1 MIQETIATGRD
12 VNAAIDNGCR
22 ELGISR
28 EEDSF
33 DFEIIAREKKGF
45 LGLKTYPAKVRVFRE
60 LPDPV
65 LPKEEPPK
73 AAPAPAPA
81 PRREQPAAQA
91 PAAAKAQAPRQE
103 KPAREQAVP
112 ASAPAG
118 EPQEKAQPAASQPP
132 RREPHPPR
140 ERKPREQRPA
150 RPQEQRPPHEERA
163 AAAPSP
169 APAPA
174 KRAQVEVEPTDNVRA
189 RVERSAAYVERILG
203 LMGIGEVKV
212 TPRYYED
219 NVCLQLTGSGLGVI
233 IGRRGETL
241 DSIQYL
247 SSLVAN
253 RGEGDYIRINIDS
266 GNYREKRERTLE
278 ALARKLANTAVRTG
292 KSTTLE
298 PMNPYER
305 RVIHGAVS
313 QIKGATSSSIG
324 VDPNRRVV
332 ISAIDG
338 PKRSGDSRGRR
349 DGGRER
355 DRDRD
360 RSGERRREGGRGGRR
375 DDRRSGP
382 RPPRPAEAG
391 EVKAPRPKLDDGPAP
406 ERVYAPKAVEP
417 AAPPPKTVEFTQEER
432 EATQKT
438 SLYGKIEL

>member
-22 ELGISR
+22 ELGINR
-28 EEDSF
+28 EEDLF

-60 LPDPV
+60 VPDPKPIPV
-65 LPKEEPPK
+65 EKPKAPASAPVPKAPAPEKKPREERP
-73 AAPAPAPA
+73 AAPAPAQPREAREPKEQPKREPRPPREKKPREDRPRQESRPRPERPA
-81 PRREQPAAQA
+81 PEAAEPRQPAA
-91 PAAAKAQAPRQE
+91 PRM
-103 KPAREQAVP
+103 
-112 ASAPAG
+112 
-118 EPQEKAQPAASQPP
+118 
-132 RREPHPPR
+132 
-140 ERKPREQRPA
+140 
-150 RPQEQRPPHEERA
+150 
-163 AAAPSP
+163 
-169 APAPA
+169 
-174 KRAQVEVEPTDNVRA
+174 EVEPTDNVRI
-189 RVERSAAYVERILG
+189 RVERSAAYVENILRI
-203 LMGIGEVKV
+203 MGIEDVKV
-212 TPRYYED
+212 NPKYYED
-219 NVCLQLTGSGLGVI
+219 NVCLQLTGTGLGVI

-313 QIKGATSSSIG
+313 QVKGATSSSIG

-332 ISAIDG
+332 ISAIDAPPPRRQG
-338 PKRSGDSRGRR
+338 EGGGRGR
-349 DGGRER
+349 GGR

-360 RSGERRREGGRGGRR
+360 RGSDRRREGGRGPRR

-382 RPPRPAEAG
+382 RPPRPENG
-391 EVKAPRPKLDDGPAP
+391 APRQKLDDGPAP
-406 ERVYAPKAVEP
+406 ERTYTPKAEP
-417 AAPPPKTVEFTQEER
+417 IAPPPKLVEFTQEER
-432 EATQKT
+432 EVTEKT
-438 SLYGKIEL
+438 SLYGKIEI

>member
-22 ELGISR
+22 ELGINR
-28 EEDSF
+28 EEDLF

-60 LPDPV
+60 VPDPKPV
-65 LPKEEPPK
+65 PAEKPKAPAPAPVPKAPAPEKKPREERP
-73 AAPAPAPA
+73 AAPAPAQPREAREPKEQPKREPRPPREKKPREDRPRQESRPRPERPA
-81 PRREQPAAQA
+81 PEAAEPRQPAA
-91 PAAAKAQAPRQE
+91 PRM
-103 KPAREQAVP
+103 
-112 ASAPAG
+112 
-118 EPQEKAQPAASQPP
+118 
-132 RREPHPPR
+132 
-140 ERKPREQRPA
+140 
-150 RPQEQRPPHEERA
+150 
-163 AAAPSP
+163 
-169 APAPA
+169 
-174 KRAQVEVEPTDNVRA
+174 EVEPTDNVRI
-189 RVERSAAYVERILG
+189 RVERSAAYVENILRI
-203 LMGIGEVKV
+203 MGIEDVKV
-212 TPRYYED
+212 NPKYYED
-219 NVCLQLTGSGLGVI
+219 NVCLQLTGTGLGVI

-360 RSGERRREGGRGGRR
+360 RGGERRREGGRGGRR

-391 EVKAPRPKLDDGPAP
+391 GVKAPRPKLDDGPAP
-406 ERVYAPKAVEP
+406 ERVYAPKAAEP

>member
-174 KRAQVEVEPTDNVRA
+174 KRAQVEVEPTDNVRD

-391 EVKAPRPKLDDGPAP
+391 GVKAPRPKLDDGPAP

-417 AAPPPKTVEFTQEER
+417 AAPPP
-432 EATQKT
+432 
-438 SLYGKIEL
+438 

>member
-22 ELGISR
+22 ELGINR
-28 EEDSF
+28 EEDLF

-60 LPDPV
+60 VPDPKPV
-65 LPKEEPPK
+65 PAEKPKAPAPAPVPKAPAPEKKPREERP
-73 AAPAPAPA
+73 AAPAPAQPRAAREPKEQPKREPRPPREKKPREDRPRQESRPRPERPA
-81 PRREQPAAQA
+81 PEAAEPRQPAA
-91 PAAAKAQAPRQE
+91 PRM
-103 KPAREQAVP
+103 
-112 ASAPAG
+112 
-118 EPQEKAQPAASQPP
+118 
-132 RREPHPPR
+132 
-140 ERKPREQRPA
+140 
-150 RPQEQRPPHEERA
+150 
-163 AAAPSP
+163 
-169 APAPA
+169 
-174 KRAQVEVEPTDNVRA
+174 EVEPTDNVRI
-189 RVERSAAYVERILG
+189 RVERSAAYVENILRI
-203 LMGIGEVKV
+203 MGIEDVKV
-212 TPRYYED
+212 NPKYYED
-219 NVCLQLTGSGLGVI
+219 NVCLQLTGTGLGVI

-313 QIKGATSSSIG
+313 QVKGATSSSIG

-332 ISAIDG
+332 ISAIDAPPPRRQG
-338 PKRSGDSRGRR
+338 EGGGRGR
-349 DGGRER
+349 GGR
-355 DRDRD
+355 DRGGD
-360 RSGERRREGGRGGRR
+360 RRREGGRGPRR

-382 RPPRPAEAG
+382 RPPRPENG
-391 EVKAPRPKLDDGPAP
+391 APRQKLDDGPAP
-406 ERVYAPKAVEP
+406 ERTYTPKAEP
-417 AAPPPKTVEFTQEER
+417 IAPPPKLVEFTQEER
-432 EATQKT
+432 EVTEKT
-438 SLYGKIEL
+438 SLYGKIEI

>member
-22 ELGISR
+22 ELGINR
-28 EEDSF
+28 EEDLF

-60 LPDPV
+60 VPDPKPV
-65 LPKEEPPK
+65 PAEKPKAPAPAPVPKAPAPEKKPREERP
-73 AAPAPAPA
+73 AAPAPAQPREAREPKEQPKREPRPPREKKPREDRPRQESRPRPERPA
-81 PRREQPAAQA
+81 PEAAEPRQPAA
-91 PAAAKAQAPRQE
+91 PRM
-103 KPAREQAVP
+103 
-112 ASAPAG
+112 
-118 EPQEKAQPAASQPP
+118 
-132 RREPHPPR
+132 
-140 ERKPREQRPA
+140 
-150 RPQEQRPPHEERA
+150 
-163 AAAPSP
+163 
-169 APAPA
+169 
-174 KRAQVEVEPTDNVRA
+174 EVEPTDNVRI
-189 RVERSAAYVERILG
+189 RVERSAAYVENILRI
-203 LMGIGEVKV
+203 MGIEDVKV
-212 TPRYYED
+212 NPKYYED
-219 NVCLQLTGSGLGVI
+219 NVCLQLTGTGLGVI

-313 QIKGATSSSIG
+313 QVKGATSSSIG

-332 ISAIDG
+332 ISAIDAPPPRRQG
-338 PKRSGDSRGRR
+338 EGGGRGR
-349 DGGRER
+349 GGR

-360 RSGERRREGGRGGRR
+360 RGGDRRREGGRGPRR

-382 RPPRPAEAG
+382 RPPRPESG
-391 EVKAPRPKLDDGPAP
+391 APRQKLDDGPAP
-406 ERVYAPKAVEP
+406 ERTYTPKAEP
-417 AAPPPKTVEFTQEER
+417 IAPPKLVEFTQEER
-432 EATQKT
+432 EVTEKT
-438 SLYGKIEL
+438 SLYGKIEI

>member
-22 ELGISR
+22 ELGINR
-28 EEDSF
+28 EEDLF

-60 LPDPV
+60 VPDPKPV
-65 LPKEEPPK
+65 PAEKPKAPAPAPVPKAPAPEKKPREERP
-73 AAPAPAPA
+73 AAPAPAQPKEAREPKEQPKREPRPPREKKSREDRPRQESRPRPERPA
-81 PRREQPAAQA
+81 PEAAEPRQPAA
-91 PAAAKAQAPRQE
+91 PRM
-103 KPAREQAVP
+103 
-112 ASAPAG
+112 
-118 EPQEKAQPAASQPP
+118 
-132 RREPHPPR
+132 
-140 ERKPREQRPA
+140 
-150 RPQEQRPPHEERA
+150 
-163 AAAPSP
+163 
-169 APAPA
+169 
-174 KRAQVEVEPTDNVRA
+174 EVEPTDNVRI
-189 RVERSAAYVERILG
+189 RVERSAAYVENILRI
-203 LMGIGEVKV
+203 MGIEDVKV
-212 TPRYYED
+212 NPKYYED
-219 NVCLQLTGSGLGVI
+219 NVCLQLTGTGLGVI

-313 QIKGATSSSIG
+313 QVKGATSSSIG

-332 ISAIDG
+332 ISAIDAPPPRRQG
-338 PKRSGDSRGRR
+338 EGGGRGR
-349 DGGRER
+349 GGR

-360 RSGERRREGGRGGRR
+360 RDRGGDRRREGGRGPRR

-382 RPPRPAEAG
+382 RPPRPENG
-391 EVKAPRPKLDDGPAP
+391 APRQKLDDGPAP
-406 ERVYAPKAVEP
+406 ERTYTPKAEP
-417 AAPPPKTVEFTQEER
+417 IAPPPKLVEFTQEER
-432 EATQKT
+432 EVTEKT
-438 SLYGKIEL
+438 SLYGKIEI

>member
-22 ELGISR
+22 ELGINR
-28 EEDSF
+28 EEDLF

-60 LPDPV
+60 VPDPKPV
-65 LPKEEPPK
+65 PAEKPKAPAPAPVPKAPAPEKKPREERP
-73 AAPAPAPA
+73 AAPAPAQPRAAREPKEQPKREPRPPREKKPREDRPRQESRPRPERPA
-81 PRREQPAAQA
+81 PEAAEPRQPAA
-91 PAAAKAQAPRQE
+91 PRM
-103 KPAREQAVP
+103 
-112 ASAPAG
+112 
-118 EPQEKAQPAASQPP
+118 
-132 RREPHPPR
+132 
-140 ERKPREQRPA
+140 
-150 RPQEQRPPHEERA
+150 
-163 AAAPSP
+163 
-169 APAPA
+169 
-174 KRAQVEVEPTDNVRA
+174 EVEPTDNVRI
-189 RVERSAAYVERILG
+189 RVERSAAYVENILRI
-203 LMGIGEVKV
+203 MGIEDVKV
-212 TPRYYED
+212 NPKYYED
-219 NVCLQLTGSGLGVI
+219 NVCLQLTGTGLGVI

-313 QIKGATSSSIG
+313 QVKGATSSSIG

-332 ISAIDG
+332 ISAIDAPPPRRQG
-338 PKRSGDSRGRR
+338 EGGGRGR
-349 DGGRER
+349 GGR

-360 RSGERRREGGRGGRR
+360 RGSDRRREGGRGPRR

-382 RPPRPAEAG
+382 RPPRPENG
-391 EVKAPRPKLDDGPAP
+391 APRQKLDDGPAP
-406 ERVYAPKAVEP
+406 ERTYTPKAEP
-417 AAPPPKTVEFTQEER
+417 IAPPPKLVEFTQEER
-432 EATQKT
+432 EVTEKT
-438 SLYGKIEL
+438 SLYGKIEI

>member
-1 MIQETIATGRD
+1 M
-12 VNAAIDNGCR
+12 
-22 ELGISR
+22 
-28 EEDSF
+28 
-33 DFEIIAREKKGF
+33 
-45 LGLKTYPAKVRVFRE
+45 
-60 LPDPV
+60 
-65 LPKEEPPK
+65 
-73 AAPAPAPA
+73 
-81 PRREQPAAQA
+81 
-91 PAAAKAQAPRQE
+91 
-103 KPAREQAVP
+103 
-112 ASAPAG
+112 
-118 EPQEKAQPAASQPP
+118 
-132 RREPHPPR
+132 
-140 ERKPREQRPA
+140 
-150 RPQEQRPPHEERA
+150 
-163 AAAPSP
+163 
-169 APAPA
+169 
-174 KRAQVEVEPTDNVRA
+174 EVEPTDNVRA

-313 QIKGATSSSIG
+313 QVKGATSSSIG

-332 ISAIDG
+332 ISAIDAPPPRRQG
-338 PKRSGDSRGRR
+338 EGGGRGR
-349 DGGRER
+349 GGR

-360 RSGERRREGGRGGRR
+360 RGSDRRREGGRGPRR

-382 RPPRPAEAG
+382 RPPRPENG
-391 EVKAPRPKLDDGPAP
+391 APRQKLDDGPAP
-406 ERVYAPKAVEP
+406 ERTYTPKAEP
-417 AAPPPKTVEFTQEER
+417 IAPPPKLVEFTQEER
-432 EATQKT
+432 EVTEKT
-438 SLYGKIEL
+438 SLYGKIEI

>member
-22 ELGISR
+22 ELGINR
-28 EEDSF
+28 EEDLF

-60 LPDPV
+60 VPDPKPV
-65 LPKEEPPK
+65 PAEKPKAPAPAPVPKAPAPEKKPREERP
-73 AAPAPAPA
+73 AAPAPAQPREAREPKEQPKREPRPPREKKPREDRPRQESRPRPERPA
-81 PRREQPAAQA
+81 PEAAEPRQPAA
-91 PAAAKAQAPRQE
+91 PRM
-103 KPAREQAVP
+103 
-112 ASAPAG
+112 
-118 EPQEKAQPAASQPP
+118 
-132 RREPHPPR
+132 
-140 ERKPREQRPA
+140 
-150 RPQEQRPPHEERA
+150 
-163 AAAPSP
+163 
-169 APAPA
+169 
-174 KRAQVEVEPTDNVRA
+174 EVEPTDNVRI
-189 RVERSAAYVERILG
+189 RVERSAAYVENILRI
-203 LMGIGEVKV
+203 MGIEDVKV
-212 TPRYYED
+212 NPKYYED
-219 NVCLQLTGSGLGVI
+219 NVCLQLTGTGLGVI

-313 QIKGATSSSIG
+313 QVKGATSSSIG

-332 ISAIDG
+332 ISAIDAPPPRRQG
-338 PKRSGDSRGRR
+338 EGGGRGR
-349 DGGRER
+349 GGR

-360 RSGERRREGGRGGRR
+360 RGGDRRREGGRGPRR

-382 RPPRPAEAG
+382 RSPRPENG
-391 EVKAPRPKLDDGPAP
+391 APRQKLDDGPAP
-406 ERVYAPKAVEP
+406 ERTYTPKAEP
-417 AAPPPKTVEFTQEER
+417 IAPPPKLVEFTQEER
-432 EATQKT
+432 EVTEKT
-438 SLYGKIEL
+438 SLYGKIEI